1 LTFVGESEDKARHGA
16 ARASWRSQSPS
27 LVLRSVPSV
36 ADGTARDDDAAF
48 GSPDRRTWAADQGH
62 HVVACVDVR
71 SHSIAGDQEVAP
83 DVLWGLA
90 LRRMERCVR
99 PADRVCMLGGSR
111 FAVCFG
117 NGAHRIAPNELGSRL
132 ARAMGDHLV
141 VGATALDLRVRIGI
155 GAGTL
160 AVEARDLAGAAIA
173 STRSSRGRVSAR
185 RPRRD
190 TAASVVAV
198 TQVPDPDAILR
209 VAAAYE
215 LTRPRRRPS
224 VPTGNGPASAT
235 TAHRLLR
242 RTFFGPL
249 DFGDHAAGPLGQRSA
264 ARTLSA
270 ETYRVSAH
278 GAVAGLTILVVD
290 PAVASS
296 EMPRSAVQGVAAA
309 ARRLGVC
316 PILSAADRPDTV
328 VDDLSVSEADAVVV
342 ILHPDTAHVPSDSD
356 AGTPW
361 EHPAR
366 LARALVDAGASV
378 IALSVGASAAA
389 VAACVEQGAAGVLQ
403 IDALADE
410 LANVAKAPA
419 AKANGAGRPNGNG
432 NNGTPRGRRQLPQPF
447 DTLVH
452 LTSTER
458 KVLFHMMEG
467 RAAGDIA
474 SLLVVSLTTVR
485 SHIRSILRKLNV
497 NSQLAAVAIANG
509 ADPRAAATG

>member
-1 LTFVGESEDKARHGA
+1 
-16 ARASWRSQSPS
+16 
-27 LVLRSVPSV
+27 LRSVP
-36 ADGTARDDDAAF
+36 AANDGYARDDDDEDFAGA
-48 GSPDRRTWAADQGH
+48 DRRAWASDPGH
-62 HVVACVDVR
+62 HVVACIDVQPN
-71 SHSIAGDQEVAP
+71 AGDDHDLAP

-117 NGAHRIAPNELGSRL
+117 NGAHLIAPNELGTRL
-132 ARAMGDHLV
+132 ARAMGNHLV
-141 VGATALDLRVRIGI
+141 VGSTAIDLRVRVGV
-155 GAGTL
+155 GAGTM

-173 STRSSRGRVSAR
+173 STRSPRNRVSTR

-190 TAASVVAV
+190 AAAASVVAV
-198 TQVPDPDAILR
+198 TNVPDPDALLR
-209 VAAAYE
+209 ISRDHE
-215 LTRPRRRPS
+215 LARSRRRPR
-224 VPTGNGPASAT
+224 PAPAAT
-235 TAHRLLR
+235 PPTAHRLLR
-242 RTFFGPL
+242 RTFFGPF
-249 DFGDHAAGPLGQRSA
+249 DSADAIAGPFGTRSA
-264 ARTLSA
+264 RALNTD
-270 ETYRVSAH
+270 TYRSTSH
-278 GAVAGLTILVVD
+278 SRVAGLTILVVD
-290 PAVASS
+290 PAVATS
-296 EMPRSAVQGVAAA
+296 ETPRSAVQGVAAA

-316 PILSAADRPDTV
+316 PILSPADRPDTV
-328 VDDLSVSEADAVVV
+328 VDDLSVSEADAVVI
-342 ILHPDTAHVPSDSD
+342 ILHPDAAHLPSHSE

-389 VAACVEQGAAGVLQ
+389 VAACVEQGAIGVLQ
-403 IDALADE
+403 IDALSDE
-410 LANVAKAPA
+410 LASLTKAPA
-419 AKANGAGRPNGNG
+419 PKAPTTGRSNGNG
-432 NNGTPRGRRQLPQPF
+432 ANGNQRGRRQLPAPF
-447 DTLVH
+447 DALVH

-474 SLLVVSLTTVR
+474 AVLVVSLTTVR

-509 ADPRAAATG
+509 ADPRAAAAG